1 MEEECATAVTGDYHL
16 TKICRF
22 QIGCSGQVT
31 LQESVLREME
41 AILEEEEEQFAIVV
55 TGEFEA
61 AGIGRFRKPAV
72 MSYKLISRPGH
83 IARECPEAEGGRGG
97 GGGGGGNVCYR
108 CDRFLFC
115 HRCVAPINYFSGL
128 RHNNKGLLWF

>member
-1 MEEECATAVTGDYHL
+1 MLASVLREMEAIRVEEECATAATGDYHL

-55 TGEFEA
+55 TGEFQEA
-61 AGIGRFRKPAV
+61 
-72 MSYKLISRPGH
+72 
-83 IARECPEAEGGRGG
+83 C
-97 GGGGGGNVCYR
+97 
-108 CDRFLFC
+108 CD
-115 HRCVAPINYFSGL
+115 VI
-128 RHNNKGLLWF
+128 